1 MLVMYVQMLD
11 APQEK
16 VKFEQVYRT
25 YRSLMFRI
33 AMKLLH
39 NTQDAEDAVHNA
51 FIQMIRHFS
60 KISDVPCENLTP
72 WIVSIIRN
80 ESISVLRKRGD
91 LTPIEE
97 WNGCADTTA
106 QASDYHELL
115 GLFAK
120 LPDTYRSVME
130 LKLLWG
136 YSDGEIASRLGI
148 SKTAVSSRVNRGRA
162 YLRKMVEQEVD
173 GK

>member
-1 MLVMYVQMLD
+1 MLMMYVQMLD

-33 AMKLLH
+33 AMKLLQ

-51 FIQMIRHFS
+51 FVQMIRHFS
-60 KISDVPCENLTP
+60 KISDVPCKNLTP

-97 WNGCADTTA
+97 WDGCADTTA
-106 QASDYHELL
+106 QVSDYHELL

-162 YLRKMVEQEVD
+162 YLRNMVEQEVD

>member
-1 MLVMYVQMLD
+1 MLMVYVQMLD

-16 VKFEQVYRT
+16 VKFEQIYRT
-25 YRSLMFRI
+25 YRNLMFRI
-33 AMKLLH
+33 AMKLLQ

-51 FIQMIRHFS
+51 FVQMIRHFS

-97 WNGCADTTA
+97 WDGCADTTA
-106 QASDYHELL
+106 QISDYHELL

>member
-1 MLVMYVQMLD
+1 MLMMYVQMLD
-11 APQEK
+11 APREK
-16 VKFEQVYRT
+16 VKFEQIYRT
-25 YRSLMFRI
+25 YRNLMFRI

-51 FIQMIRHFS
+51 FVQMIRHFS
-60 KISDVPCENLTP
+60 KISDVPCENLPP

-80 ESISVLRKRGD
+80 ESISILRKRTD
-91 LTPIEE
+91 MISIEE
-97 WNGCADTTA
+97 WDGFRDTT
-106 QASDYHELL
+106 QQISNYHELVE
-115 GLFAK
+115 LFAK

-136 YSDGEIASRLGI
+136 YSDGEIASRLGL

>member
-1 MLVMYVQMLD
+1 M
-11 APQEK
+11 
-16 VKFEQVYRT
+16 
-25 YRSLMFRI
+25 
-33 AMKLLH
+33 
-39 NTQDAEDAVHNA
+39 
-51 FIQMIRHFS
+51 
-60 KISDVPCENLTP
+60 PCENLTP

-97 WNGCADTTA
+97 WGGCSDTTA

-115 GLFAK
+115 GLFAE

-136 YSDGEIASRLGI
+136 VLAKVNGRLFYGVASG
-148 SKTAVSSRVNRGRA
+148 G
-162 YLRKMVEQEVD
+162 
-173 GK
+173 G